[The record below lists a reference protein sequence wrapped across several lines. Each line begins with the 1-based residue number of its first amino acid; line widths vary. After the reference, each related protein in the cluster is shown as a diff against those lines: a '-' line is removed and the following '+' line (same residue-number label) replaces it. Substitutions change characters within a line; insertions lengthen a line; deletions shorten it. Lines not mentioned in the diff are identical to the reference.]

1 MLNSNLISRYRK
13 LFDEAEVAVTSDT
26 TFLKRVQQQ
35 RLTIQYAELEIAR
48 TSPFDNVER
57 IKNEL
62 ALFRK
67 RAHELGV
74 TILNERS
81 NTIEEY
87 CDLYLKRNLPNP
99 RKSLALL
106 SKITY
111 TLPPNKPYNLIADK
125 ALTDGL
131 LGGATFNESWVGWEG
146 KDGELIIDLG
156 EVKEIETVEAD
167 FLHKL
172 GAWILLP
179 KSMTCY
185 TSIDNQD
192 FKLMGKQEIKEDRS
206 VEVKYVNIGIT
217 ANEKIKARYIKI
229 HIETIGL
236 CPSWHYG
243 VGYPAWFFMDE
254 IWVY

>member
-1 MLNSNLISRYRK
+1 MLNANLISRYRK
-13 LFDEAEVAVTSDT
+13 LFDDAEIAVSSDNT
-26 TFLKRVQQQ
+26 CLKRVQQQ

-48 TSPFDNVER
+48 TSAFDDVER

-67 RAHELGV
+67 RASELGV

-99 RKSLALL
+99 RKSLAHQ
-106 SKITY
+106 SKITF
-111 TLPPNKPYNLIADK
+111 TLSPNKPYNLIADK

-156 EVKEIETVEAD
+156 EVKEIVTVEAD

-185 TSIDNQD
+185 ASIDNQD

-217 ANEKIKARYIKI
+217 TNTKIKARYIKI